1 MKKEKEVFTMKKAIF
16 TTLSI
21 EDLTKALNSKK
32 NGQFA
37 TVEFFSTPKTITGA
51 IIYKK
56 TKMQVLTKVDY
67 TNRKDY
73 VEPTTH
79 RIEDSE
85 YILDKALKVNHKTN
99 NTLLTLF
106 PFNGNYK
113 AKKTYYD
120 ETGKEIS
127 EDEATAII
135 KPKKPSDK
143 PLIFMTVNAENVISF
158 T

>member
-1 MKKEKEVFTMKKAIF
+1 MIEKRKRGIYNEKGYFYNTFHRGSYKGIEQQKERAVCNSWIF
-16 TTLSI
+16 
-21 EDLTKALNSKK
+21 LNTENNNRCHHLQKDK
-32 NGQFA
+32 NAG
-37 TVEFFSTPKTITGA
+37 
-51 IIYKK
+51 
-56 TKMQVLTKVDY
+56 L
-67 TNRKDY
+67 
-73 VEPTTH
+73 
-79 RIEDSE
+79 
-85 YILDKALKVNHKTN
+85 NHKTN

-143 PLIFMTVNAENVISF
+143 PLIFMTVNAENVISV